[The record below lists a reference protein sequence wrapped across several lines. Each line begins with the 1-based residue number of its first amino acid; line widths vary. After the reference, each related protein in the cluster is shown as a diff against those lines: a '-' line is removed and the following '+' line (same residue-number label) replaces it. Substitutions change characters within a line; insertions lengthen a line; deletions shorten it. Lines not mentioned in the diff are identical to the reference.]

1 MPVSVL
7 PILRRQSTARAFFPH
22 PREGF
27 YAFAF
32 CSSRDGKRDFGK
44 CSALHDKQ
52 PQRISEAPALER
64 DSDPL
69 KGICST
75 ITRTEMGAR
84 RD

>member
-1 MPVSVL
+1 MDNADDSFNELMKNFQSELPGLEAQIAADLSAL

-52 PQRISEAPALER
+52 P
-64 DSDPL
+64 
-69 KGICST
+69 
-75 ITRTEMGAR
+75 
-84 RD
+84 